1 MLNKILKLYDNIIK
15 GLLVVIVAS
24 FIVIIFAQVIC
35 RYVFNNS
42 LTWSEELART
52 LFTEMIFLAAPIAVL
67 DKKHIAVDILHQYI
81 GRNTKRYLFVII
93 NALSFLFFI
102 FLAVSGFQLM
112 QSNTV
117 QKTAALQIPV
127 YLIYAIIPVTSVMMA
142 INCIRA
148 GIEDFTV
155 TYAPEKEAKK

>member
-1 MLNKILKLYDNIIK
+1 MLNKILKIYDNIIK

-24 FIVIIFAQVIC
+24 FIVIIFAQVIS

-42 LTWSEELART
+42 LAWSEELART

-81 GRNTKRYLFVII
+81 GINAKRYLFVGI
-93 NALSFLFFI
+93 NVLSFIFFI
-102 FLAVSGFQLM
+102 CLAVSGFQLM

-117 QKTAALQIPV
+117 QKTAALLIPM
-127 YLIYAIIPVTSVMMA
+127 YLIYAIIPITSVMMA

-148 GIEDFTV
+148 AIEDFTV
-155 TYAPEKEAKK
+155 TYAPESEVRK